1 MNTTRAKA
9 ERRTIAERWALAL
22 VLSMQL
28 HTVHSDESRP
38 SAPAG
43 PLPLTCEA
51 PATKNSA
58 LTIRI
63 QLTAEAFGKAVFD
76 HPKPQGLPTGV
87 VGQSMICVCVDTEGN
102 IKSPVKLLRASGSP
116 QLDAEALE
124 IGKTLSYPTGHP
136 GCMHDTVNFAAP

>member
-1 MNTTRAKA
+1 MNTTRANAGWVPGK
-9 ERRTIAERWALAL
+9 RWAVAL
-22 VLSMQL
+22 LLSMQL

-38 SAPAG
+38 PTPPG

-51 PATKNSA
+51 PATKDSA

-63 QLTAEAFGKAVFD
+63 QLTAEAFGKVVFD

-87 VGQSMICVCVDTEGN
+87 LGQSMICACVDSEGN
-102 IKSPVKLLRASGSP
+102 LKNPVKLLRASGSP

-124 IGKTLSYPTGHP
+124 IGKSLSY
-136 GCMHDTVNFAAP
+136 

>member
-9 ERRTIAERWALAL
+9 ERRTVAVRWALAL
-22 VLSMQL
+22 LLSMQL

-38 SAPAG
+38 APPAG
-43 PLPLTCEA
+43 PLPRTCEA
-51 PATKNSA
+51 PATKDSA

-63 QLTAEAFGKAVFD
+63 QLTAEAFGKVVFD
-76 HPKPQGLPTGV
+76 HPKPQGLPSGV
-87 VGQSMICVCVDTEGN
+87 LGQSMICTCIDTEGN
-102 IKSPVKLLRASGSP
+102 IKDPVKLLRASGSP

>member
-9 ERRTIAERWALAL
+9 ERGALAL
-22 VLSMQL
+22 LLSMQL

-38 SAPAG
+38 AAPAG
-43 PLPLTCEA
+43 PLPPTCEA
-51 PATKNSA
+51 PATKDSA

-63 QLTAEAFGKAVFD
+63 QLTAEAFGKVVFD

-87 VGQSMICVCVDTEGN
+87 VGQSMICTCVDTEGN
-102 IKSPVKLLRASGSP
+102 IKNPVKLLRASGSP
-116 QLDAEALE
+116 QLDAEARE

>member
-9 ERRTIAERWALAL
+9 KRWTLAL
-22 VLSMQL
+22 LLSLQL

-38 SAPAG
+38 AAPAG
-43 PLPLTCEA
+43 PLPVTCEA
-51 PATKNSA
+51 PPTKGSG

-63 QLTAEAFGKAVFD
+63 QLTPEAFGKVVFD

-87 VGQSMICVCVDTEGN
+87 LWQSLICACVDTQGN
-102 IKSPVKLLRASGSP
+102 IKNPVKLLRASGSP

-124 IGKTLSYPTGHP
+124 FGTTLSYSAGHR

>member
-9 ERRTIAERWALAL
+9 ERWTLAL
-22 VLSMQL
+22 LLSMQL

-38 SAPAG
+38 AAPAG

-51 PATKNSA
+51 PATKDSA

-63 QLTAEAFGKAVFD
+63 QLTADAFGKVVFD
-76 HPKPQGLPTGV
+76 HPKPPGLPTGL
-87 VGQSMICVCVDTEGN
+87 VGQSLICTCVDTAGN
-102 IKSPVKLLRASGSP
+102 IKNPVKLLRASGSP

-124 IGKTLSYPTGHP
+124 IGKNLSYPADHP

>member
-63 QLTAEAFGKAVFD
+63 QLTAEAFGKVVFD

-87 VGQSMICVCVDTEGN
+87 VGQSMICTCVDTEGN
-102 IKSPVKLLRASGSP
+102 IKNPVKLLRASGSP

>member
-9 ERRTIAERWALAL
+9 ERWALAL
-22 VLSMQL
+22 LLSMQL
-28 HTVHSDESRP
+28 HTVQSDESRP
-38 SAPAG
+38 AAPAG

-51 PATKNSA
+51 PATKASA

-63 QLTAEAFGKAVFD
+63 QLTADAFRKVVFD

-87 VGQSMICVCVDTEGN
+87 VGQSMICTCVDVEGN
-102 IKSPVKLLRASGSP
+102 IKDPVKLLRASGSP
-116 QLDAEALE
+116 QLDSDALE
-124 IGKTLSYPTGHP
+124 IGRNLSYPAGHP